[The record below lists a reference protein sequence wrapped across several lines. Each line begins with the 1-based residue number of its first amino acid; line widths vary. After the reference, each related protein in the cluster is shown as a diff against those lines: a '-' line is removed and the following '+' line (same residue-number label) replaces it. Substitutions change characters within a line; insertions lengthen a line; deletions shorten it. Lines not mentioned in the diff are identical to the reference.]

1 VVDDITMTLEK
12 HDIDAQ
18 TRSDVVGI
26 LYSLKAQILR
36 L

>member
-1 VVDDITMTLEK
+1 MTTLEK
-12 HDIDAQ
+12 HDIDGQ

-26 LYSLKAQILR
+26 LYSLKPQILR

>member
-1 VVDDITMTLEK
+1 VVDDIMTTLEK
-12 HDIDAQ
+12 HAIDAQ

-26 LYSLKAQILR
+26 LYSLKPQVLR